1 MIGGIVIDIDSIKN
15 NDALQLQQI
24 IIFLKSEVAK
34 HKNEIAMLKNR
45 NHFSMV
51 DHLEHEISQLN
62 AEKKELSLELLKIKK
77 QFEKEW
83 NDLHENIQVRENQ
96 RIKLISSIEA
106 LVEKKVALQ
115 KENKK
120 LIKELEGMRSK
131 PIPAKS
137 YSTEQVETIDTILR
151 EFIKKNSV
159 QLSTMNKQFEKSKN
173 ELTEFNQS
181 LLTEIK
187 NQSEKIDFLIAENKE
202 LKQRSNTK
210 SNQSVT
216 LSQIDQQIQ
225 KLLNQAGSFESQLDE
240 KLRILDDL
248 EYEIFVLA
256 NEIKNK

>member
-45 NHFSMV
+45 DHFSMV
-51 DHLEHEISQLN
+51 DHLEHEISQLT
-62 AEKKELSLELLKIKK
+62 AEKKDLSLELSKTKK

-96 RIKLISSIEA
+96 KLKLISSIEA
-106 LVEKKVALQ
+106 LVENKVALQ

-120 LIKELEGMRSK
+120 LMNELKVVRNERTPTK
-131 PIPAKS
+131 P
-137 YSTEQVETIDTILR
+137 YSLEPVETIDTLLR
-151 EFIKKNSV
+151 DFIKKNSA
-159 QLSTMNKQFEKSKN
+159 QLSTLNEQLEKSKN
-173 ELTEFNQS
+173 ELIEFNRS

-187 NQSEKIDFLIAENKE
+187 NQNEKIDLLLAENNE

-216 LSQIDQQIQ
+216 LSQIDHQIQ

-248 EYEIFVLA
+248 EYQIFILA